1 MITSLDKGMVHE
13 ISEKV
18 LETLKSLETEYGV
31 KFNYKGGNFT
41 PSSFIFRLEAALVNP
56 SGEVEDRE
64 REDYKKYAESYG
76 LKKEWLDTT
85 FTSGGTTYTITGLAT
100 RRSKN
105 PVMATSSRNGKTFI
119 FPADMVVFYKKN
131 P

>member
-1 MITSLDKGMVHE
+1 MITSLDRGTVRE

-18 LETLKSLETEYGV
+18 IETLKGLEAEYGV

-41 PSSFIFRLEAALVNP
+41 PSNFVFRLEAALVNP
-56 SGEVEDRE
+56 SGEVENRE
-64 REDYKKYAESYG
+64 REDYKKYAASYG

-85 FTSGGTTYTITGLAT
+85 FTSNNTAYTITGLTT

-105 PVMATSSRNGKTFI
+105 PVTAVSSKNGKTFI

-131 P
+131 